1 VARHRHGA
9 WRRSAGGAEARQ
21 ELQPVLV
28 GQGEVEQD
36 QVRRVSRTA
45 LDARGHRRRD
55 RDAVPGLLEQEAER
69 VGDERAVFDEQDVGK
84 GVGAQ
89 LAAT

>member
-1 VARHRHGA
+1 
-9 WRRSAGGAEARQ
+9 
-21 ELQPVLV
+21 
-28 GQGEVEQD
+28 
-36 QVRRVSRTA
+36 
-45 LDARGHRRRD
+45 
-55 RDAVPGLLEQEAER
+55 VPRLLEQEAER